1 MKLPFLRSAVHNVFT
16 LAVVAF
22 YVALWTTIFVF
33 FIYRYQPFD
42 LKIVHLLHFC
52 TDVHKSQAAI
62 FIFYIYSDS
71 SAEERKDQIYQQ
83 QPIYQGE
90 TLLMKAQGNVRK
102 S

>member
-1 MKLPFLRSAVHNVFT
+1 MHNVFT

-33 FIYRYQPFD
+33 FIYRHKLFD
-42 LKIVHLLHFC
+42 LKIVHLLLFC

-83 QPIYQGE
+83 QPKIKKPQ
-90 TLLMKAQGNVRK
+90 MKLGKRVLKTMRMK
-102 S
+102 IL